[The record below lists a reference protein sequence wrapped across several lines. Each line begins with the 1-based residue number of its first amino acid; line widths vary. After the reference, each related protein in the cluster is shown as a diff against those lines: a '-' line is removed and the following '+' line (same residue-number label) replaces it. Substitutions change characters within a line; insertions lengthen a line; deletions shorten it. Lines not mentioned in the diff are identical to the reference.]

1 MQELEEIKRL
11 LIVDPV
17 LALDLETKA
26 PEGRPAD
33 EALETDKAQLYLVAL
48 AAGRGASLKSY
59 ALPPTEEVLE
69 FVQGYLKQKYV
80 RVVGHN
86 LINYDIEVLHYNKV
100 IRFEEIQARLVDTL
114 PLVWMIDES
123 KTTDRG
129 LKASAKRFLGVSMT
143 TFEEAFILSPNA
155 LEIQRLTHIKKSVA
169 KTTETRLKIL
179 RQTRIAEKKRL
190 LDEKKLLYEGKRDK
204 ESRAK
209 KKKSSENIDR
219 YIDMTFGEAVQDG
232 IRISADDEVKKIDE
246 KIVDLNKAWEAD
258 KVRYAVD
265 DSRRS
270 LQLYNC
276 VRGILGKKNLLRWA
290 DIEIKNKIACTA
302 MQLAGMRVDA
312 DRLESLDKELSPLIK
327 ELESKLYNMTKCD
340 FNPRSSKQMNTL
352 IFETLGVPPVRET
365 IRQRNQQ
372 TGAMEVIVKEVKN
385 TNEKTLARIDHP
397 FVQALLNY
405 RAISKL
411 HSTYVVAL
419 RQRALADPEWRIHC
433 IFNSTGTVTGRY
445 SSRDPNL
452 QNIPSRAKPSE
463 YDERVQEL
471 GPRIRWAFCAP
482 KGKKLVCADLSQ
494 IELRLI
500 AQVTGDNH
508 LLEIYNEHTV
518 YDGLKFY
525 TGDIHTAT
533 SEALGVTRKMAKPMN
548 FGLCLRKGTKILTPS
563 GYKNIEDIQV
573 GNLVLTHKGRW
584 KPVTDLQRP
593 VTRELIRIK
602 TSTGKVLESTPDH
615 MHYRYFPKANGMR
628 GGFGWV
634 CSEDLRRDD
643 YLCYHGH
650 GYSEGAF
657 ESAEVCRLLGWYLS
671 EGSWQNYRIKISQ
684 KPSKNP
690 DVAKKMTKTLSP
702 IGFQWYDL
710 DGSSPHMS
718 APVNVWK
725 PMLARFGVDVNEKSG
740 DKKIPECVFSLDEK
754 ARLEILGALWD
765 GDGCVSVSRG
775 RGQIGYCSKS
785 RNLLEGV
792 IRLLDSVGI
801 NARAYYYPSQE
812 VNGVRVIGSKSKQR
826 FLDIVPT
833 VKATRNTY
841 RPKKQ
846 FDSEETITS
855 TTQIHLKNDEVVYDI
870 TVEDDHSFVANGLIT
885 HNCYGMGAAKF
896 ARYARLFI
904 PGTRE
909 WDVGTARTFKDK
921 FMDRYQGIPETI
933 GTLQR
938 MIEGEGQRF
947 KTRNFKM
954 LTGRYRHFS
963 KNENLYGG
971 KAFNSIIQGSA
982 ADLIKIIVWNVYKT
996 IVLDP
1001 TFEGTKLVLQVHDE
1015 VGLEVPEELAPAVGV
1030 LVKYIM
1036 ERAWF
1041 NLDVPVLASV
1051 KVCDDWS
1058 QKDDDYVPEVGV
1070 YYARTKDGDKVTDKM
1085 YTEENWKEYADFEA
1099 AAKKD
1104 KTKSKSVLIKPAV
1117 AMLTPDEEA
1126 WAAQFLPAVECYS
1139 V

>member
-1 MQELEEIKRL
+1 MQELEELKRL
-11 LIVDPV
+11 LIFDPV

-59 ALPPTEEVLE
+59 ALPPTAEVLE
-69 FVQGYLKQKYV
+69 FVQDYLKKKYV

-114 PLVWMIDES
+114 PLVWMIDEA

-129 LKASAKRFLGVSMT
+129 LKASARKFLGVNMT
-143 TFEEAFILSPNA
+143 TFEEAFISSPNA
-155 LEIQRLTHIKKSVA
+155 LEIRRLTHIKKSVA

-190 LDEKKLLYEGKRDK
+190 TEELKKKYEDKRDK

-209 KKKSSENIDR
+209 KKRSSANIDR
-219 YIDMTFGEAVQDG
+219 YIDTTFGEVVQTG
-232 IRISADDEVKKIDE
+232 IRISAEEEVKKIDE
-246 KIVDLNKAWEAD
+246 KIVELDKAWIAD
-258 KVRYAVD
+258 KVRYAAD

-270 LQLYNC
+270 LQLYGR
-276 VRGILGKKNLLRWA
+276 VRNILEKRNLLRWA
-290 DIEIKNKIACTA
+290 DMEIKNKIACTA

-312 DRLESLDKELSPLIK
+312 DRLESLDKELIPLVK
-327 ELESKLYNMTKCD
+327 ELESRLYDMAKCD

-365 IRQRNQQ
+365 TRQRNPQ
-372 TGAMEVIVKEVKN
+372 TGEMEVVIKEVKN

-411 HSTYVVAL
+411 HSTYVVSL
-419 RQRALADPEWRIHC
+419 RQRALLDPEWRIHC

-445 SSRDPNL
+445 ASHDPNL

-463 YDERVQEL
+463 YDERVQDL

-525 TGDIHTAT
+525 TGDIHKAT
-533 SEALGVTRKMAKPMN
+533 SEALGIPRKPAKNCN
-548 FGLCLRKGTKILTPS
+548 FGLS
-563 GYKNIEDIQV
+563 
-573 GNLVLTHKGRW
+573 
-584 KPVTDLQRP
+584 
-593 VTRELIRIK
+593 
-602 TSTGKVLESTPDH
+602 
-615 MHYRYFPKANGMR
+615 
-628 GGFGWV
+628 
-634 CSEDLRRDD
+634 
-643 YLCYHGH
+643 
-650 GYSEGAF
+650 
-657 ESAEVCRLLGWYLS
+657 
-671 EGSWQNYRIKISQ
+671 
-684 KPSKNP
+684 
-690 DVAKKMTKTLSP
+690 
-702 IGFQWYDL
+702 
-710 DGSSPHMS
+710 
-718 APVNVWK
+718 
-725 PMLARFGVDVNEKSG
+725 
-740 DKKIPECVFSLDEK
+740 
-754 ARLEILGALWD
+754 
-765 GDGCVSVSRG
+765 
-775 RGQIGYCSKS
+775 
-785 RNLLEGV
+785 
-792 IRLLDSVGI
+792 
-801 NARAYYYPSQE
+801 
-812 VNGVRVIGSKSKQR
+812 
-826 FLDIVPT
+826 
-833 VKATRNTY
+833 
-841 RPKKQ
+841 
-846 FDSEETITS
+846 
-855 TTQIHLKNDEVVYDI
+855 
-870 TVEDDHSFVANGLIT
+870 
-885 HNCYGMGAAKF
+885 YGMGAAKF

-909 WDVGTARTFKDK
+909 WDVATARTFKDK

-933 GTLQR
+933 GTLQD
-938 MIEGEGQRF
+938 MIDGRDQRF

-982 ADLIKIIVWNVYKT
+982 ADLIKIIVWNIYKT

-1001 TFEGTKLVLQVHDE
+1001 TFEGTRLVLQVHDE
-1015 VGLEVPEELAPAVGV
+1015 VGLEVPEELAQAVGV
-1030 LVKYIM
+1030 MVKYIM
-1036 ERAWF
+1036 ERPWF

-1058 QKDDDYVPEVGV
+1058 QKDDDAVPEIG
-1070 YYARTKDGDKVTDKM
+1070 TM
-1085 YTEENWKEYADFEA
+1085 PPEE
-1099 AAKKD
+1099 AK
-1104 KTKSKSVLIKPAV
+1104 IKPAV

-1126 WAAQFLPAVECYS
+1126 WAAQFLPEVECYS